1 MFAKRRGFTLI
12 ELLVVIA
19 IIAVLIALLL
29 PAVQQAREAARR
41 SQCKGNLKQLGLA
54 LNNYEGTA
62 KVFPPA
68 LIGSGRYNNA
78 AYYTAPSE
86 MRVKNTTGWA
96 LLLPYMDKSAEY
108 KKYNFNECSSMSS
121 PYSAA
126 WVAGVD
132 TTNEAIYSANYALL
146 NCPSDS
152 SAGLQ
157 RTNAPG
163 VATNFYTQRNARRTS
178 YLWATGVFTEY
189 NANYGS
195 LLTDSRLGTFG
206 NDGAA
211 TTAMIRDGLS
221 NTVAIGESWG
231 GPFKTD
237 PNNYGPWGLNGTH
250 TSIHG
255 RVVGNPNLGSS
266 DPSWTDPAHA
276 CTCIRYGKLNFDN
289 DLNPLNGRQVYAWQF
304 ASGHTG
310 GGHFL
315 MNDGTVRFIS
325 DNVEYRTFA
334 LLNYIRDNKPLGNF

>member
-1 MFAKRRGFTLI
+1 MRGKHRGFTLI

-19 IIAVLIALLL
+19 IIAILIALLL

-54 LNNYEGTA
+54 LNNYESTA

-68 LIGSGRYNNA
+68 LIGSGRYNNP
-78 AYYTAPSE
+78 AYYTAPSA

-96 LLLPYMDKSAEY
+96 LMLPYMDRVAEF
-108 KKYNFNECSSMSS
+108 KKYNFAECSSVSS
-121 PYSAA
+121 PYGLAA
-126 WVAGVD
+126 WVVGVD
-132 TTNEAIYSANYALL
+132 TTNEAVISTNYTIL

-152 SAGLQ
+152 SAGVL
-157 RTNAPG
+157 NSSGAGNP
-163 VATNFYTQRNARRTS
+163 ADFYSRRNARRTS
-178 YLWATGVFTEY
+178 YLFSTGVFTDY
-189 NANYGS
+189 NASYGAYLS
-195 LLTDSRLGTFG
+195 DLRLGTFG

-211 TTAMIRDGLS
+211 TVATIKDGTS
-221 NTVAIGESWG
+221 NTIAIGESWG
-231 GPFKTD
+231 GPFKTSST
-237 PNNYGPWGLNGTH
+237 YGPWGLNGNH
-250 TSIHG
+250 TSVHG
-255 RVVGNPNLGSS
+255 RVVGDPNLGSS
-266 DPSWTDPAHA
+266 DPSWTDPAHS

-289 DLNPLNGRQVYAWQF
+289 DLNPANGVQVYAWQF

-334 LLNYIRDNKPLGNF
+334 LLNYIRDSKPLGSF